1 MQTLLDKS
9 MQMKYCM
16 SISIYWSTLTVE
28 GYALNLNIGARDNN
42 FKIKSNKYFWLFSSI
57 FLNSNLYNY
66 FQKY

>member
-42 FKIKSNKYFWLFSSI
+42 FKIK
-57 FLNSNLYNY
+57 
-66 FQKY
+66 